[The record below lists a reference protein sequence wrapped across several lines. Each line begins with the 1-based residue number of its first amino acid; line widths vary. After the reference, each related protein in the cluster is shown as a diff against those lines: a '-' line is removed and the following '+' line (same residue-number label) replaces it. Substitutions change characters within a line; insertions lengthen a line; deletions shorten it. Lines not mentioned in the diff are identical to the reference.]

1 MATRRQV
8 RETVVSILYSIDLG
22 NEQALKYAETVFE
35 ERKIRNKQREF
46 GLHLLE
52 NVMKNIGSID
62 QKIQSV
68 MKGWELDRVGSIEK
82 AILRLGAY
90 EIAYEDV
97 DKAVVINEA
106 VDIGKQFGAENSGKF
121 INGIL
126 DAIAKTKGAA

>member
-68 MKGWELDRVGSIEK
+68 MKEWELDRVGSIEK

-121 INGIL
+121 INGLL
-126 DAIAKTKGAA
+126 DAIAETKGAA

>member
-68 MKGWELDRVGSIEK
+68 MKEWELDRVGSIEK
-82 AILRLGAY
+82 AILRLGTY

>member
-62 QKIQSV
+62 QKIQSKKDFK
-68 MKGWELDRVGSIEK
+68 M
-82 AILRLGAY
+82 
-90 EIAYEDV
+90 
-97 DKAVVINEA
+97 
-106 VDIGKQFGAENSGKF
+106 
-121 INGIL
+121 
-126 DAIAKTKGAA
+126 